1 MRNTDKGYILKM
13 TQIVVQVTAEGQLK
27 ILPEVLSSLQP
38 GDEYY
43 LWQEEDMIVLKK
55 IQKPNGL
62 SRLWQKLDELGTDPE
77 QLTTEEITT
86 IVKQVRNRIS
96 NNENFA

>member
-27 ILPEVLSSLQP
+27 IPPEVLSSLQP

-43 LWQEEDMIVLKK
+43 LWQEEDIIVLKK

-77 QLTTEEITT
+77 ELTTEEITT

>member
-1 MRNTDKGYILKM
+1 M

-62 SRLWQKLDELGTDPE
+62 SNLWQKLDELGTDPE